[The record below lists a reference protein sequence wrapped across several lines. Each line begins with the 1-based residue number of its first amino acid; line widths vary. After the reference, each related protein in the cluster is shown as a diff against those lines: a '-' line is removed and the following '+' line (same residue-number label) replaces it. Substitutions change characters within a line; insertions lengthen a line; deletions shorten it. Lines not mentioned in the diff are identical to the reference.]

1 MPKYA
6 VMMQGA
12 PIMLQV
18 EEEITRCGFYRQEI
32 LFAANEAD
40 AAAEGIKEVKRLLKE
55 MDFDSPELEV
65 SVTRIRRLSWL
76 GGMFKFSSEFIYYRQ
91 KQDDSADDQSIK

>member
-6 VMMQGA
+6 VMMQGG
-12 PIMLQV
+12 PIMLEV
-18 EEEITRCGFYRQEI
+18 EENLTRCGFYRQEI

-55 MDFDSPELEV
+55 MDFDSPELDI

-91 KQDDSADDQSIK
+91 NQDQLANDGN